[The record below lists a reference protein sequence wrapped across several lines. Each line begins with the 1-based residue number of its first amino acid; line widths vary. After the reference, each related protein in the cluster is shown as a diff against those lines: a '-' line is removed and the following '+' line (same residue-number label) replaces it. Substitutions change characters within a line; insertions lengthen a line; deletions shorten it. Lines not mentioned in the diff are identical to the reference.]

1 MRKEYE
7 VKNLK
12 FQSTRNKN
20 LRLDSAETIIRGL
33 SDDGGLFVPVEIPA
47 LEEGEIAELSKLD
60 YCERAKRIFSK
71 FMTDF
76 SEEELLVCAKSA
88 YIGNF
93 EDETPTPIVKLGEGT
108 YMLELWHGPTCAFK
122 DMALQILPH
131 FLVKSEEKAGD
142 GKKTVILTATS
153 GDTGKAALEGFC
165 DVEGTE
171 IIVFYPQNGVSKIQQ
186 LQMQT
191 QKGKNVCVCGVMGNF
206 DDTQTA
212 VKTIFTDES
221 IRAKLAENGKRFSS
235 ANSINVGR
243 LLPQI
248 VYYISAYADLIAD
261 GEISEGETVNVTVP
275 TGNFG
280 NILAAYYAKMMGV
293 PFGKLICA
301 SNANNVLTDFLST
314 GNYSTNRKFYLT
326 ESPSMDILVSSN
338 LERLL
343 FELSGKDDE
352 FVAKLM
358 ESLREHGE
366 YSVPE
371 EMLIKIKELFAAGFT
386 DDACAENR
394 IKRLFDEYSYLCDT
408 HTAVAVE
415 VYENYKKE
423 TGDNTKTII
432 ASTASPYKFP
442 RAVLKAI
449 SGEEIADDFEAAIKI
464 ESLSE
469 LKMPEQLRSLSEKE
483 PRFISVC
490 ERKEMAGFVL
500 STVGGES

>member
-1 MRKEYE
+1 M
-7 VKNLK
+7 K

-20 LRLDSAETIIRGL
+20 LRLDSAETILKGL
-33 SDDGGLFVPVEIPA
+33 SDDGGLFVPVEIPV
-47 LEEGEIAELSKLD
+47 LEKGEIAELSKLD
-60 YCERAKRIFSK
+60 YCERAARIFSK

-76 SEEELLVCAKSA
+76 SKDELLECAKSA
-88 YIGNF
+88 YTGKF
-93 EDETPTPIVKLGEGT
+93 EEDTPAPLVKLGEST

-131 FLVKSEEKAGD
+131 FLVKSAEKSGD

-191 QKGKNVCVCGVMGNF
+191 QRGENVAVCGVVGNF
-206 DDTQTA
+206 DDAQAA
-212 VKTIFTDES
+212 VKSIFTDEN
-221 IRAKLAENGKRFSS
+221 IRAELKKSNRRFSS

-248 VYYISAYADLIAD
+248 VYYICAYADLLAD
-261 GEISEGETVNVTVP
+261 GEIAEGEKVNVAVP

-280 NILAAYYAKMMGV
+280 NILAAYYAKQMGV

-301 SNANNVLTDFLST
+301 SNANNVLTEFLST
-314 GNYSTNRKFYLT
+314 GGYNINRYFFMT

-338 LERLL
+338 VERLL
-343 FELSGKDDE
+343 FELCGKDDE
-352 FVAKLM
+352 YVRQAM
-358 ESLREHGE
+358 DSLYEHGE
-366 YSVPE
+366 YYITDG
-371 EMLIKIKELFAAGFT
+371 MLAYLRENFPAGYT
-386 DDACAENR
+386 DDKSARKR
-394 IKRLFDEYSYLCDT
+394 IKTLFEEYSYLCDT

-415 VYENYKKE
+415 VYEKYREK

-442 RAVLKAI
+442 RAVLKAVSGKNYRNDFNAAKELERI
-449 SGEEIADDFEAAIKI
+449 SG
-464 ESLSE
+464 LG
-469 LKMPEQLRSLSEKE
+469 MPEQLRGLSKKK
-483 PRFISVC
+483 PRFTKVC
-490 ERKEMAGFVL
+490 QKEEMADFVL
-500 STVGGES
+500 STVGGDG

>member
-1 MRKEYE
+1 MKK
-7 VKNLK
+7 VK
-12 FQSTRNKN
+12 FQSTRNKD

-33 SDDGGLFVPVEIPA
+33 SDDGGLFVPVEIPM
-47 LEEGEIAELSKLD
+47 LEKGEIAELSKLD
-60 YCERAKRIFSK
+60 YCERAKRIFAK
-71 FMTDF
+71 YMTDF
-76 SEEELLVCAKSA
+76 SKDELLECAKNA

-93 EDETPTPIVKLGEGT
+93 EDDTPTPIVKLGEST

-131 FLVKSEEKAGD
+131 FLVKSAEKAGD

-165 DVEGTE
+165 DVDGTE

-191 QKGKNVCVCGVMGNF
+191 QKGKNVTVCGVMGNF

-212 VKTIFTDES
+212 VKSIFTDEN
-221 IRAKLAENGKRFSS
+221 IRAELAGKGKRFSS

-248 VYYISAYADLIAD
+248 VYYISAYADLLKN
-261 GEISEGETVNVTVP
+261 GEIAEGETVNVTVP

-280 NILAAYYAKMMGV
+280 NILAAYYAKRMGV

-301 SNANNVLTDFLST
+301 SNANNVLTEFLST
-314 GNYSTNRKFYLT
+314 GGYNINRNFYLT

-343 FELSGKDDE
+343 FELCGKDDE
-352 FVAKLM
+352 YVSAAM
-358 ESLREHGE
+358 ESLYEHGE
-366 YSVPE
+366 YYITD
-371 EMLIKIKELFAAGFT
+371 EMLAYLRENFPAGYT
-386 DDACAENR
+386 DDKSARNR
-394 IKRLFDEYSYLCDT
+394 IKILFDEYSYLCDT

-415 VYENYKKE
+415 VYEKYREK

-449 SGEEIADDFEAAIKI
+449 SGKNYRNDFNAAK
-464 ESLSE
+464 E
-469 LKMPEQLRSLSEKE
+469 LERISGLPMPEQLRSLAKKE
-483 PRFISVC
+483 PRFTSVC
-490 ERKEMAGFVL
+490 KREEMADFVL
-500 STVGGES
+500 STVGGEG

>member
-1 MRKEYE
+1 MKY
-7 VKNLK
+7 
-12 FQSTRNKN
+12 QSTRNKN
-20 LRLDSAETIIRGL
+20 LRLDSAETILKGL
-33 SDDGGLFVPVEIPA
+33 SDDGGLFVPVEIPK
-47 LEEGEIAELSKLD
+47 LEAGELSELSKLD
-60 YCERAKRIFSK
+60 YCERAKRVFGK

-76 SEEELLVCAKSA
+76 SEDELLECAEKA
-88 YIGNF
+88 YGDNF
-93 EDETPTPIVKLGEGT
+93 EGERPTKMVKIGDNV

-131 FLVKSEEKAGD
+131 FLVKSAKKAGD

-171 IIVFYPQNGVSKIQQ
+171 IIVFYPQNGVSKIQK

-191 QKGKNVCVCGVMGNF
+191 QKGENVAVCGVFGNF

-212 VKTIFTDES
+212 VKKIFTDSE
-221 IRAKLAENGKRFSS
+221 IRNRLSENGKSFSS

-243 LLPQI
+243 LLPQV
-248 VYYISAYADLIAD
+248 VYYISSYADLIANGEITD
-261 GEISEGETVNVTVP
+261 GEIVNVTVP

-280 NILAAYYAKMMGV
+280 NILAAYYAKRMGV

-301 SNANNVLTDFLST
+301 SNANNVLTEFLST
-314 GNYSTNRKFYLT
+314 GRYSVNREFYLT

-338 LERLL
+338 LERLI
-343 FELSGKDDE
+343 FELCEKDDE
-352 FVAKLM
+352 YIKSVM

-366 YSVPE
+366 YSVPD
-371 EMLIKIKELFAAGFT
+371 EMLVKIKEHFSAGYT
-386 DDACAENR
+386 DDNGAEKR
-394 IKRLFDEYSYLCDT
+394 IKTMFEKYAYLCDT

-415 VYENYKKE
+415 VYEKYKEE

-442 RAVLKAI
+442 RAVLKSVADKDT
-449 SGEEIADDFEAAIKI
+449 ADDFEAAMKI
-464 ESLSE
+464 EKIS
-469 LKMPEQLRSLSEKE
+469 KMAMPNQLRSLSEKE
-483 PRFISVC
+483 PRFTFAC
-490 ERKEMAGFVL
+490 EREEMADFVL
-500 STVGGES
+500 STVGGDS

>member
-1 MRKEYE
+1 M
-7 VKNLK
+7 K

-20 LRLDSAETIIRGL
+20 LRLDSAETILKGL
-33 SDDGGLFVPVEIPA
+33 SDDGGLFVPVEIPV
-47 LEEGEIAELSKLD
+47 LGKGELSALAKLD
-60 YCERAKRIFSK
+60 YCERAKHIFAK

-76 SEEELLVCAKSA
+76 SEEELFECAEKA
-88 YIGNF
+88 YIGRF
-93 EDETPTPIVKLGEGT
+93 EDDTQTPIVKLGENV

-131 FLVKSEEKAGD
+131 FLVKSAEKSGD

-165 DVEGTE
+165 DVDGTE
-171 IIVFYPQNGVSKIQQ
+171 IIVFYPKDGVSKIQQ

-191 QKGKNVCVCGVMGNF
+191 QSGKNVCVCGVVGNF

-212 VKTIFTDES
+212 VKKIFTDEN
-221 IRAKLAENGKRFSS
+221 IRAELAGKGKRFSS

-261 GEISEGETVNVTVP
+261 GEIEEGETVNVCVP

-280 NILAAYYAKMMGV
+280 NILAAYYAKRMGV

-314 GNYSTNRKFYLT
+314 GVYSTNREFYLT

-343 FELSGKDDE
+343 FELSGKDDGC
-352 FVAKLM
+352 VSTLM
-358 ESLREHGE
+358 DSLREHGE
-366 YSVPE
+366 YCVPDE
-371 EMLIKIKELFAAGFT
+371 ILEKIKAVFEAGYT
-386 DDACAENR
+386 DDFGAENR
-394 IKRLFDEYSYLCDT
+394 IKMLFDKYSYLCDT
-408 HTAVAVE
+408 HTAVAAE
-415 VYENYKKE
+415 VYEQYRTR

-449 SGEEIADDFEAAIKI
+449 SGKIIEDDFEAAKEI
-464 ESLSE
+464 ECISGLA
-469 LKMPEQLRSLSEKE
+469 MPKQLCELSEKE
-483 PRFISVC
+483 PRFTGVC
-490 ERKEMAGFVL
+490 EREKMADFVL

>member
-1 MRKEYE
+1 MKY
-7 VKNLK
+7 
-12 FQSTRNKN
+12 QSTRNKN
-20 LRLDSAETIIRGL
+20 LRLDSAETILKGL
-33 SDDGGLFVPVEIPA
+33 SDDGGLFVPVEIPV
-47 LEEGEIAELSKLD
+47 LEKGEITGLSELG

-76 SEEELLVCAKSA
+76 SEDELMECAESA
-88 YIGNF
+88 YSGNF
-93 EDETPTPIVKLGEGT
+93 DGEEPTQIVKLGENI

-131 FLVKSEEKAGD
+131 FLVKSAEKSGD

-171 IIVFYPQNGVSKIQQ
+171 IIVFYPNNGVSKIQQ

-191 QKGKNVCVCGVMGNF
+191 QRGKNVSVCGVIGNF

-212 VKTIFTDES
+212 VKKIFTDEAV
-221 IRAKLAENGKRFSS
+221 REKLSKNGKRFSS

-243 LLPQI
+243 LLPQV
-248 VYYISAYADLIAD
+248 VYYISAYADLVAN
-261 GEISEGETVNVTVP
+261 GEIIDGETVNVTVP

-280 NILAAYYAKMMGV
+280 NILAAYYAKRMGV

-314 GNYSTNRKFYLT
+314 GEYDVNRKFYMT

-338 LERLL
+338 LERLV
-343 FELSGKDDE
+343 FELSEKDDGY
-352 FVAKLM
+352 VRLVM
-358 ESLREHGE
+358 DSLREHGK
-366 YSVPE
+366 YFVPDE
-371 EMLIKIKELFAAGFT
+371 ILDRIKEIFAAGYT
-386 DDACAENR
+386 DDEGAEKR
-394 IKRLFDEYSYLCDT
+394 IKTLFDEYSYLCDT

-415 VYENYKKE
+415 VYEKYKAE

-449 SGEEIADDFEAAIKI
+449 SGENEHDDFSAAKKI
-464 ESLSE
+464 EELSGVI
-469 LKMPEQLRSLSEKE
+469 MPEQLSSLSGKE
-483 PRFISVC
+483 PRFTSVC
-490 ERKEMAGFVL
+490 KREEMPDFVL
-500 STVGGES
+500 SKVGGDC

>member
-1 MRKEYE
+1 M
-7 VKNLK
+7 K

-20 LRLDSAETIIRGL
+20 LRLDSAETIIKGL
-33 SDDGGLFVPVEIPA
+33 SDDGGLFVPVEIPV
-47 LEEGEIAELSKLD
+47 LENGEITELSKLD
-60 YCERAKRIFSK
+60 YCERAKKIFAK

-76 SEEELLVCAKSA
+76 SEEELLECAKGA
-88 YIGNF
+88 YIGKF
-93 EDETPTPIVKLGEGT
+93 ENDEPTPIVKLGENV

-122 DMALQILPH
+122 DMALQILPR
-131 FLVKSEEKAGD
+131 FLVKSAEKAGD

-165 DVEGTE
+165 DVDGTE
-171 IIVFYPQNGVSKIQQ
+171 IIVFYPDNGVSKIQQ

-191 QKGKNVCVCGVMGNF
+191 QKGENVAVCGVKGNF

-221 IRAKLAENGKRFSS
+221 IRAKLGENGKRFSS

-243 LLPQI
+243 LLPQV
-248 VYYISAYADLIAD
+248 VYYISAYADLVAR

-280 NILAAYYAKMMGV
+280 NILAAYYAKQMGV

-314 GNYSTNRKFYLT
+314 GEYNVNREFYMT

-338 LERLL
+338 LERLI
-343 FELSGKDDE
+343 FELCEKDDGY
-352 FVAKLM
+352 VSTAMK
-358 ESLREHGE
+358 SLREHGV
-366 YSVPE
+366 YCVPDE
-371 EMLIKIKELFAAGFT
+371 ILAKIKEVFAAGYT
-386 DDACAENR
+386 DDEGAENR
-394 IKRLFDEYSYLCDT
+394 IKMLFEEFSYLCDT

-415 VYENYKKE
+415 VYEKYKE
-423 TGDNTKTII
+423 ATGDMTKTII

-449 SGEEIADDFEAAIKI
+449 SGENEPDDFEAAKKI
-464 ESLSE
+464 EALSN
-469 LKMPEQLRSLSEKE
+469 LKMPKQLSELSEKE
-483 PRFISVC
+483 PRFTSVC
-490 ERKEMAGFVL
+490 EREDMAKFVL
-500 STVGGES
+500 STVGGDC

>member
-1 MRKEYE
+1 M
-7 VKNLK
+7 K

-20 LRLDSAETIIRGL
+20 LRLDSAETIIKGL
-33 SDDGGLFVPVEIPA
+33 SDDGGLFVPDEIPL
-47 LEEGEIAELSKLD
+47 LEKGEIYELSKLS
-60 YCERAKRIFSK
+60 YCERAKRIFAK

-76 SEEELLVCAKSA
+76 SEDELFECAKKA

-93 EDETPTPIVKLGEGT
+93 EDDEQTPIVKLGERT
-108 YMLELWHGPTCAFK
+108 YMFELWHGPTCAFK

-131 FLVKSEEKAGD
+131 FLVKSAEKSGD

-165 DVEGTE
+165 DVDGTE

-191 QKGKNVCVCGVMGNF
+191 QKGKNVSVCGVIGNF

-212 VKTIFTDES
+212 VKSIFTDEN
-221 IRAKLAENGKRFSS
+221 IRTKLAENGKRFSS

-243 LLPQI
+243 LLPQV
-248 VYYISAYADLIAD
+248 VYYISAYADLVKD
-261 GEISEGETVNVTVP
+261 GEVKDGETVNVTVP

-280 NILAAYYAKMMGV
+280 NILAAYYAKRMGV

-301 SNANNVLTDFLST
+301 SNANNVLTEFLST
-314 GNYSTNRKFYLT
+314 GVYDTNRKFYMT

-338 LERLL
+338 LERLI

-352 FVAKLM
+352 YVSVLM
-358 ESLREHGE
+358 EKLREHGKYE
-366 YSVPE
+366 VSDEIKAKLYE
-371 EMLIKIKELFAAGFT
+371 EFAAGFT
-386 DDACAENR
+386 DDKGAENR
-394 IKRLFDEYSYLCDT
+394 IKILFDEYSYLCDT
-408 HTAVAVE
+408 HTAVAAE
-415 VYENYKKE
+415 VYEKYKAE
-423 TGDNTKTII
+423 TGDETKTVIV
-432 ASTASPYKFP
+432 STASPYKFP

-449 SGEEIADDFEAAIKI
+449 SGETEPDDFEAAKKI
-464 ESLSE
+464 EALSGIPMPKQLSE
-469 LKMPEQLRSLSEKE
+469 LSEKE
-483 PRFISVC
+483 PRFTAVC
-490 ERKEMAGFVL
+490 EREDMAGFVL

>member
-1 MRKEYE
+1 M
-7 VKNLK
+7 K

-20 LRLDSAETIIRGL
+20 LRLDSAETIARGL
-33 SDDGGLFVPVEIPA
+33 SEDGGLFVPVEIPL
-47 LEEGEIAELSKLD
+47 LEKGEISELSKLS

-76 SEEELLVCAKSA
+76 SEGELLECAEKA

-93 EDETPTPIVKLGEGT
+93 EDDEPTPMVKLGENV

-131 FLVKSEEKAGD
+131 FLVKSAEKTGD

-165 DVEGTE
+165 DVDGTE
-171 IIVFYPQNGVSKIQQ
+171 IIVFYPANGVSKIQQ

-191 QKGKNVCVCGVMGNF
+191 QKGKNVAVCGVIGNF

-212 VKTIFTDES
+212 VKNIFTDEN
-221 IRAKLAENGKRFSS
+221 IRTKLAENGKCFSS

-243 LLPQI
+243 LLPQV
-248 VYYISAYADLIAD
+248 VYYISAYADLVAD
-261 GEISEGETVNVTVP
+261 GEIEDGETVNVAVP

-280 NILAAYYAKMMGV
+280 NILAAYYAKRMGV

-301 SNANNVLTDFLST
+301 SNANNVLTEFLST
-314 GNYSTNRKFYLT
+314 GVYDANRKFYMT

-343 FELSGKDDE
+343 FELSRKDDE
-352 FVAKLM
+352 YVSVLM
-358 ESLREHGE
+358 KKLREHGKYE
-366 YSVPE
+366 VSDG
-371 EMLIKIKELFAAGFT
+371 IKEKISAEFAAGFT
-386 DDACAENR
+386 DDKGAENR
-394 IKRLFDEYSYLCDT
+394 IRMLFDEYSYLCDT

-415 VYENYKKE
+415 VYEKYKAE

-442 RAVLKAI
+442 RAVLRSV
-449 SGEEIADDFEAAIKI
+449 SGENEPDDFEAAKKI
-464 ESLSE
+464 EALSG
-469 LKMPEQLRSLSEKE
+469 LPMPKQLRKLSGKE
-483 PRFISVC
+483 PRFTCVC
-490 ERKEMAGFVL
+490 EREEMAGFVL

>member
-1 MRKEYE
+1 M
-7 VKNLK
+7 K
-12 FQSTRNKN
+12 FQSTRNKD
-20 LRLDSAETIIRGL
+20 LRLESAETIIRGL
-33 SDDGGLFVPVEIPA
+33 SDDGGLFVPVEIPT
-47 LEEGEIAELSKLD
+47 LEKGEITELSKLG
-60 YCERAKRIFSK
+60 YCERAKHIFAK

-76 SEEELLVCAKSA
+76 SEKELLECAEGA
-88 YIGNF
+88 YIGKF
-93 EDETPTPIVKLGEGT
+93 ENDKPTPIVKLGENV

-122 DMALQILPH
+122 DMALQILPR
-131 FLVKSEEKAGD
+131 FLVKASEKAGD

-171 IIVFYPQNGVSKIQQ
+171 IIVFYPDSGVSKIQQ

-191 QKGKNVCVCGVMGNF
+191 QKGKNVAVCGVKGNF

-212 VKTIFTDES
+212 VKTIFTDEE
-221 IRAKLAENGKRFSS
+221 IREKLAVNGKRFSS

-248 VYYISAYADLIAD
+248 VYYISAYADLVAA
-261 GEISEGETVNVTVP
+261 GEVSEGEAVNVTVP

-280 NILAAYYAKMMGV
+280 NILAAYYAKRMGV
-293 PFGKLICA
+293 PFRKLICA

-314 GNYSTNRKFYLT
+314 GEYNINREFYMT

-343 FELSGKDDE
+343 FELCEKDDGY
-352 FVAKLM
+352 VSALM
-358 ESLREHGE
+358 NSLREHGS
-366 YSVPE
+366 YNVPDE
-371 EMLIKIKELFAAGFT
+371 VLCAIKELFAAGYT
-386 DDACAENR
+386 DDEGAEKR
-394 IKRLFDEYSYLCDT
+394 IKLLFEECSYLCDT

-415 VYENYKKE
+415 VYEKYKSE
-423 TGDNTKTII
+423 TGDGTKTII

-449 SGEEIADDFEAAIKI
+449 SGENEADDFEAAKKI
-464 ESLSE
+464 ETLSGIA
-469 LKMPEQLRSLSEKE
+469 MPEQLSELREKE
-483 PRFISVC
+483 PRFTTVC
-490 ERKEMAGFVL
+490 EREEMAGFVL
-500 STVGGES
+500 STVGGDC

>member
-1 MRKEYE
+1 M
-7 VKNLK
+7 K

-20 LRLDSAETIIRGL
+20 LRLDSAETIIKGL
-33 SDDGGLFVPVEIPA
+33 SDDGGLFVPVEVPA
-47 LEEGEIAELSKLD
+47 LKKGELSELSKLT

-76 SEEELLVCAKSA
+76 SEEELLECAEKA

-93 EDETPTPIVKLGEGT
+93 ENEEPTPIVKLGENV

-131 FLVKSEEKAGD
+131 FLVKSAEKSGD

-153 GDTGKAALEGFC
+153 GYTGKAALEGFC
-165 DVEGTE
+165 DVGGTE

-191 QKGKNVCVCGVMGNF
+191 QKGGNVAVCGVTGNF

-212 VKTIFTDES
+212 VKKIFTDEN
-221 IRAKLAENGKRFSS
+221 IRTKLGKNGKRFSS

-248 VYYISAYADLIAD
+248 VYYVSAYADLVAD
-261 GEISEGETVNVTVP
+261 GEIEDGETVNVTVP

-280 NILAAYYAKMMGV
+280 NILAAYYAKRMGV

-314 GNYSTNRKFYLT
+314 GVYSVNRDFYMT

-343 FELSGKDDE
+343 FELCEKDDGY
-352 FVAKLM
+352 VSALM
-358 ESLREHGE
+358 DSLREHGT
-366 YSVPE
+366 YSVPDE
-371 EMLIKIKELFAAGFT
+371 IIYRIKDLFAAGYT
-386 DDACAENR
+386 DDEGAKKR
-394 IKRLFDEYSYLCDT
+394 IKLLFEEYSYLCDT

-415 VYENYKKE
+415 VYEKYKAE
-423 TGDNTKTII
+423 TGDETKTII

-449 SGEEIADDFEAAIKI
+449 SGENEPDDFKAAKKI
-464 ESLSE
+464 EELSGLPMPKQLSE
-469 LKMPEQLRSLSEKE
+469 LSGKE
-483 PRFISVC
+483 PRFTAVC
-490 ERKEMAGFVL
+490 EREEMADFVL
-500 STVGGES
+500 STVGGDC

>member
-1 MRKEYE
+1 M
-7 VKNLK
+7 
-12 FQSTRNKN
+12 
-20 LRLDSAETIIRGL
+20 
-33 SDDGGLFVPVEIPA
+33 PVEIPV
-47 LEEGEIAELSKLD
+47 LKKGEITELSKLG
-60 YCERAKRIFSK
+60 YCERAKRVFAK

-76 SEEELLVCAKSA
+76 SEEELFECAEGA
-88 YIGNF
+88 YTGKF
-93 EDETPTPIVKLGEGT
+93 ENDDPTPIIKLGDSI

-131 FLVKSEEKAGD
+131 FLVKSARKAGD

-171 IIVFYPQNGVSKIQQ
+171 IIVFYPDNGVSKIQQ

-191 QKGKNVCVCGVMGNF
+191 QKGKNVAVCGVKGNF

-212 VKTIFTDES
+212 VKTIFTDEK
-221 IRAKLAENGKRFSS
+221 IRAELAKNGKRFSS

-243 LLPQI
+243 LLPQV
-248 VYYISAYADLIAD
+248 VYYISAYADLVAK

-280 NILAAYYAKMMGV
+280 NILAAYYTKRMGV

-314 GNYSTNRKFYLT
+314 GEYNINREFFMT

-338 LERLL
+338 LERLI
-343 FELSGKDDE
+343 FELCEKDDGYVRE
-352 FVAKLM
+352 VMK
-358 ESLREHGE
+358 SLREHGE
-366 YSVPE
+366 YCVPDE
-371 EMLIKIKELFAAGFT
+371 ILGKIKELFFAGYT
-386 DDACAENR
+386 DDNGAENR
-394 IKRLFDEYSYLCDT
+394 IKMLFEEYSYLCDT

-415 VYENYKKE
+415 VYEKYKE
-423 TGDNTKTII
+423 ATGDSTKTII

-442 RAVLKAI
+442 RAVLKSV
-449 SGEEIADDFEAAIKI
+449 SGENEPDDFEAAKKI
-464 ESLSE
+464 EALSGMKMPKQLSE
-469 LKMPEQLRSLSEKE
+469 LSEKE
-483 PRFISVC
+483 PRFTSVC
-490 ERKEMAGFVL
+490 KREEMTDFVL
-500 STVGGES
+500 STVGGDC

>member
-1 MRKEYE
+1 MKY
-7 VKNLK
+7 
-12 FQSTRNKN
+12 QSTRNAA
-20 LRLDSAETIIRGL
+20 LRLNSAETILKGL
-33 SDDGGLFVPVEIPA
+33 SDDGGLFVPVEIPQLA
-47 LEEGEIAELSKLD
+47 EGEISELSKMN

-76 SEEELLVCAKSA
+76 SEGELLECAENAYKSS
-88 YIGNF
+88 F
-93 EDETPTPIVKLGEGT
+93 ESDNPTEIVKLGENI

-131 FLVKSEEKAGD
+131 FLVISSEKAGD

-171 IIVFYPQNGVSKIQQ
+171 IIVFYPNNGVSKIQQ

-191 QKGKNVCVCGVMGNF
+191 QKGKNVNVCAVEGNF

-212 VKTIFTDES
+212 VKTIFTDEN
-221 IRAKLAENGKRFSS
+221 IRAKLAEDGKRFSS

-243 LLPQI
+243 LLPQV
-248 VYYISAYADLIAD
+248 VYYISAYADLVSCGEIKD
-261 GEISEGETVNVTVP
+261 GEAVNVTVP

-280 NILAAYYAKMMGV
+280 NILAAYYAKRMGV

-314 GNYSTNRKFYLT
+314 GEYSVNREFYMT

-338 LERLL
+338 LERLI
-343 FELSGKDDE
+343 FELCDKNDGY
-352 FVAKLM
+352 VAELM
-358 ESLREHGE
+358 KSLREHGE
-366 YSVPE
+366 YSVPDE
-371 EMLIKIKELFAAGFT
+371 ILAKIKDIFAAGHT
-386 DDACAENR
+386 DDNGAENR
-394 IKRLFDEYSYLCDT
+394 IKTLFDEYSYLCDT

-415 VYENYKKE
+415 VYEKYKEK
-423 TGDNTKTII
+423 TGDKTKTII

-449 SGEEIADDFEAAIKI
+449 SGENEHDDFEAAKKI
-464 ESLSE
+464 EAISGLP
-469 LKMPEQLRSLSEKE
+469 MPEQLSELSEKN
-483 PRFISVC
+483 PRFTTVC
-490 ERKEMAGFVL
+490 EREEMADFVL
-500 STVGGES
+500 STVGGEN

>member
-1 MRKEYE
+1 M
-7 VKNLK
+7 K

-20 LRLDSAETIIRGL
+20 LRLDSAETIIKGL
-33 SDDGGLFVPVEIPA
+33 SDDGGLFVPVEIPK
-47 LEEGEIAELSKLD
+47 LENGEITELSKLD
-60 YCERAKRIFSK
+60 YCERAKRIFAK

-76 SEEELLVCAKSA
+76 SEEELLECAKGA
-88 YIGNF
+88 YIGKF
-93 EDETPTPIVKLGEGT
+93 ENDEPTPIVKLGENI

-131 FLVKSEEKAGD
+131 FLVKSAKKSGD

-171 IIVFYPQNGVSKIQQ
+171 IIVFYPDNGVSKIQQ

-191 QKGKNVCVCGVMGNF
+191 QKGKNVAVCGVQGNF

-212 VKTIFTDES
+212 VKTIFTDKN
-221 IRAKLAENGKRFSS
+221 IRAELAENGKRFSS

-243 LLPQI
+243 LLPQV
-248 VYYISAYADLIAD
+248 VYYISAYADLIAK

-280 NILAAYYAKMMGV
+280 NILAAYYTKQMGV

-314 GNYSTNRKFYLT
+314 GEYNVNREFYMT

-338 LERLL
+338 LERLI
-343 FELSGKDDE
+343 FELCEKDDE
-352 FVAKLM
+352 YVCAVM
-358 ESLREHGE
+358 SSLREHGV
-366 YSVPE
+366 YCVPD
-371 EMLIKIKELFAAGFT
+371 EMLAKIKEIFAAGYT
-386 DDACAENR
+386 DDKGAENR
-394 IKRLFDEYSYLCDT
+394 IKMLFEEFDYLCDT

-415 VYENYKKE
+415 VYEKYKE
-423 TGDNTKTII
+423 ATGDMTKTII

-449 SGEEIADDFEAAIKI
+449 SGENEPDDFEAAKRI
-464 ESLSE
+464 EAVSG
-469 LKMPEQLRSLSEKE
+469 LKMPKQLSELSEKE
-483 PRFISVC
+483 PRFTSVC
-490 ERKEMAGFVL
+490 EREDMAKFVL
-500 STVGGES
+500 STVGGDC